1 MEAMECFGITPVGL
15 LFNFAIGAVVGAV
28 VWSLAMR
35 GWRRFVRGRW

>member
-35 GWRRFVRGRW
+35 GWRRLRRGHW